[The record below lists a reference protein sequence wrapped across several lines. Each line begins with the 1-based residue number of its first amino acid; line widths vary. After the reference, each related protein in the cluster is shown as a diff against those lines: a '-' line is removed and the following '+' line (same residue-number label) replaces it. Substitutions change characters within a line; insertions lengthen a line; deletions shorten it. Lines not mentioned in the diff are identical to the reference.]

1 MFENMYTLKVNPY
14 HNDNNM
20 VVTVNQYLAL
30 GLKTNPNMPIEVL
43 LRNFV
48 WIEEKS

>member
-14 HNDNNM
+14 YNDNAM
-20 VVTVNQYLAL
+20 VVGLNQYLAV
-30 GLKTNPNMPIEVL
+30 GLNTNPNMPIEVS

-48 WIEEKS
+48 WIEKKT